1 MVNSRE
7 LAEQAFSLL
16 QDALKDSEA
25 RAAELDAE
33 LRKERAPKNSTEQQA
48 LVLEHRLESIEAERE
63 HWKREAAQLA
73 EILEN
78 ERAKLR
84 KLKKKLEIAE
94 SGPNAVD
101 KKEVNFWRSKAEEF
115 DKDTR
120 EYKQRIAALRKEL
133 NARPEPGDAID
144 PDLLQQLEAARHE
157 ATELKA
163 VIAGLKS
170 DAEQLRSEIAKGQ
183 SEIARGESANA
194 GLRAKADEADK
205 ARSHAESLVRE
216 RDSRLAEQT
225 ARIAAQ
231 GAEIAELKGKQGS
244 QDRAV
249 SDLEA
254 RLGQRESEIARQ
266 KSASEALARQVG
278 ELQGANARLNAELAD
293 RNGELNEI
301 RHRFDGARAEVS
313 ERDRALAE
321 RDQRLSELAEAGR
334 LAEEEKRAIR
344 DQIAGLEDELK
355 EEKECTVNLSQIANE
370 RREEITQL
378 SEKLDEALERF
389 EEAKWK
395 LQRASIFERLV
406 TKRHKLVD
414 TLVETIRTKQKANT
428 ALKAGLDG
436 LRKFKAKSEQQQ
448 QKLLVRIEELTAEVK
463 NAHEKLGGKAGGKEA
478 GEKLRRAED
487 NVTSLETRLEAQA
500 KLIETLE
507 KDLANA
513 RASRQSA
520 ETQSREQ
527 AELKS
532 AIEKKDATIERL
544 KADLDDQQKQL
555 AKLRGS
561 ESETVR
567 LKAVQERDHGL
578 IGELEKE
585 IKDLNETVNRQRE
598 ELDRLK
604 QAPDGAAPM
613 PVPDAGA
620 QSSAELRKRDAQIS
634 DLKRANKDC
643 EKEIK
648 QLKEAVAGWQKKYEF
663 LSAEPPSAYQATQPP
678 AKQPVS
684 N

>member
-33 LRKERAPKNSTEQQA
+33 LRKERAPKSSSEEQA

-63 HWKREAAQLA
+63 HWKREAAQAA

-84 KLKKKLEIAE
+84 KVKKKLEIAE

-101 KKEVNFWRSKAEEF
+101 KKEVNFWRAKAEEF
-115 DKDTR
+115 DKETR

-133 NARPEPGDAID
+133 TSRPEAGDAID
-144 PDLLQQLEAARHE
+144 PDLLHQLEAARHE

-163 VIAGLKS
+163 AITRLK
-170 DAEQLRSEIAKGQ
+170 AEASESG
-183 SEIARGESANA
+183 
-194 GLRAKADEADK
+194 K
-205 ARSHAESLVRE
+205 ARSHAENLVRE
-216 RDSRLAEQT
+216 RDSRLVEQT
-225 ARIAAQ
+225 ARIAALA
-231 GAEIAELKGKQGS
+231 AEIAELKGKLGS
-244 QDRAV
+244 NEGAV
-249 SDLEA
+249 SDLAA
-254 RLGQRESEIARQ
+254 RLGERDAEIARQ
-266 KSASEALARQVG
+266 RSAGEALGRHID
-278 ELQGANARLNAELAD
+278 ELKAANDRLNSDLAD
-293 RNGELNEI
+293 RHSELNEI
-301 RHRFDGARAEVS
+301 RTRFDSARTEVADR
-313 ERDRALAE
+313 ERSLAE
-321 RDQRLSELAEAGR
+321 RDQRISELAEARR
-334 LAEEEKRAIR
+334 LAEEEKRTIR

-370 RREEITQL
+370 RREEITEL

-395 LQRASIFERLV
+395 LERAGRFERLV
-406 TKRHKLVD
+406 TKRRKLID
-414 TLVETIRTKQKANT
+414 SLLETIRSKQKANT

-436 LRKFKAKSEQQQ
+436 LRKFKAKSEQQH
-448 QKLLVRIEELTAEVK
+448 QKLLVRIEELTTQLNEVR
-463 NAHEKLGGKAGGKEA
+463 EKHGGKAGGKETS
-478 GEKLRRAED
+478 EKLRKAEE

-507 KDLANA
+507 KDLASA

-520 ETQSREQ
+520 ENQAREIG
-527 AELKS
+527 ELK
-532 AIEKKDATIERL
+532 AALEKKDATIERL

-555 AKLRGS
+555 GKLRGS
-561 ESETVR
+561 ESETMR

-598 ELDRLK
+598 EIDRHK
-604 QAPDGAAPM
+604 QMADGSAPP
-613 PVPDAGA
+613 PDASA
-620 QSSAELRKRDAQIS
+620 QSGAEIRKRDAQIS
-634 DLKRANKDC
+634 DLKRTNKDY

-648 QLKEAVAGWQKKYEF
+648 QLKEAVTGWQKKYEF
-663 LSAEPPSAYQATQPP
+663 LSAEPPSAYQATVPP
-678 AKQPVS
+678 AKQPAS

>member
-33 LRKERAPKNSTEQQA
+33 LRKERAPKNSSEEQA
-48 LVLEHRLESIEAERE
+48 LVLEHRLESIDAERE

-73 EILEN
+73 EIVEN

-94 SGPNAVD
+94 SGPNSVD
-101 KKEVNFWRSKAEEF
+101 KKEVNFWREKAEEF
-115 DKDTR
+115 DGEKK

-133 NARPEPGDAID
+133 NSRPEVADSRPEAGDAID
-144 PDLLQQLEAARHE
+144 PDLLHQLEAARHE
-157 ATELKA
+157 AAELKA
-163 VIAGLKS
+163 
-170 DAEQLRSEIAKGQ
+170 D
-183 SEIARGESANA
+183 IARLKGAA
-194 GLRAKADEADK
+194 ADSDK
-205 ARSHAESLVRE
+205 TRSHAENLVRE

-225 ARIAAQ
+225 ARIAAL
-231 GAEIAELKGKQGS
+231 GAEIAELKTKLGGH
-244 QDRAV
+244 DGAV
-249 SDLEA
+249 SDLIA
-254 RLGQRESEIARQ
+254 RLSERDSEIARQ
-266 KSASEALARQVG
+266 KSANDALGREVD
-278 ELQGANARLNAELAD
+278 ELKGANDRLNSDLAD
-293 RNGELNEI
+293 RNVELNEI
-301 RHRFDGARAEVS
+301 RHRFDSARAEVS
-313 ERDRALAE
+313 ARERSIAE
-321 RDQRLSELAEAGR
+321 RDQRISELAEAR
-334 LAEEEKRAIR
+334 RIAEEEKRTIR
-344 DQIAGLEDELK
+344 EQVAGLEDELK

-378 SEKLDEALERF
+378 SEKLDEALERY

-395 LQRASIFERLV
+395 LERAGLFERLV
-406 TKRHKLVD
+406 TKRRKLIGS
-414 TLVETIRTKQKANT
+414 LFETIRVKQKANT

-463 NAHEKLGGKAGGKEA
+463 DAREKNGGKAGGKDA
-478 GEKLRRAED
+478 GEKLRKAEE
-487 NVTSLETRLEAQA
+487 NVTSLETRLEAQT

-513 RASRQSA
+513 RASRQSTENQA
-520 ETQSREQ
+520 REIG
-527 AELKS
+527 ELKS
-532 AIEKKDATIERL
+532 ALEKKDASIERL
-544 KADLDDQQKQL
+544 KADLDEQQKQL
-555 AKLRGS
+555 GKLRGT
-561 ESETVR
+561 ESETMR

-598 ELDRLK
+598 ELERQK
-604 QAPDGAAPM
+604 QAAE
-613 PVPDAGA
+613 AGA
-620 QSSAELRKRDAQIS
+620 PAMPDVGAQASAEIRKRDSQIA
-634 DLKRANKDC
+634 DLKRSNKDH

-663 LSAEPPSAYQATQPP
+663 LSAEPPSAYQADVPS
-678 AKQPVS
+678 AKQPAS

>member
-33 LRKERAPKNSTEQQA
+33 LRKERAPKSSSEEQA

-63 HWKREAAQLA
+63 HWKREATQAA

-101 KKEVNFWRSKAEEF
+101 KKEVNFWREKAEDF
-115 DKDTR
+115 DGEKK

-133 NARPEPGDAID
+133 NDRPPEGDAID
-144 PDLLQQLEAARHE
+144 PAVLHQLEAARHE
-157 ATELKA
+157 VTELKA
-163 VIAGLKS
+163 AIARLKADS
-170 DAEQLRSEIAKGQ
+170 EQLRSAT
-183 SEIARGESANA
+183 ARQDAATA
-194 GLRAKADEADK
+194 GLKGAAADADRA
-205 ARSHAESLVRE
+205 RTHAENLVRE

-225 ARIAAQ
+225 ARIAALA
-231 GAEIAELKGKQGS
+231 AEIAELRTKLGS
-244 QDRAV
+244 NDGAV
-249 SDLEA
+249 SDLKI
-254 RLGQRESEIARQ
+254 RLGERDAEIARQ
-266 KSASEALARQVG
+266 RSAGEALGRQVD
-278 ELQGANARLNAELAD
+278 ELKGANDRLNSDLAD
-293 RNGELNEI
+293 RISERNEI
-301 RHRFDGARAEVS
+301 RNRFDSARS
-313 ERDRALAE
+313 ELTDRERSLAE
-321 RDQRLSELAEAGR
+321 RDRHISELAEARR
-334 LAEEEKRAIR
+334 LAEEEKRAVR
-344 DQIAGLEDELK
+344 EQIAGLEDELK

-395 LQRASIFERLV
+395 LERAGRFERLV
-406 TKRHKLVD
+406 TKRR
-414 TLVETIRTKQKANT
+414 TLIDSLLEAIRSKQKANT

-448 QKLLVRIEELTAEVK
+448 QKLLVRIEELTAQVK
-463 NAHEKLGGKAGGKEA
+463 EAREKNGGKAGGKEA
-478 GEKLRRAED
+478 GDKLRKAED

-507 KDLANA
+507 KDLANV

-520 ETQSREQ
+520 ENQTRELD
-527 AELKS
+527 ELKAS
-532 AIEKKDATIERL
+532 LGIKDATIERL

-555 AKLRGS
+555 GKLRGS

-567 LKAVQERDHGL
+567 LKAVQERDHDL

-598 ELDRLK
+598 ELDRQK
-604 QAPDGAAPM
+604 QTVEGSTPS
-613 PVPDAGA
+613 PDASA
-620 QSSAELRKRDAQIS
+620 QSGAEIRKRDAQIS
-634 DLKRANKDC
+634 DLKRANKDH

-648 QLKEAVAGWQKKYEF
+648 QLKEAVSGWQKKYEF
-663 LSAEPPSAYQATQPP
+663 LSAEPPSAYQATVPP
-678 AKQPVS
+678 AKQPAS